1 VIHGGNGALLLQLE
15 RKEVEPRDEASPTGT
30 VTVEQGAARGVLLT
44 PAVIEPGRRYPL
56 ITVFHGAGRQDE
68 MIAKG
73 LRDEPD
79 RRGALFFVP
88 RSVQPTWDLIVGG
101 PRADLDFLE
110 YAWDLIYRRYP
121 VDFERR
127 ALMGYSDGASYAL
140 SIGLSNPQHFSA
152 LIAWAAGFVIVDPP
166 LVDAPPPRVY
176 LEYGSHD
183 ELFPFEHVALP
194 MRASLEKTGCDVTFS
209 VDEGGRHWPS
219 GSFSREA
226 LDWYFGA
233 A

>member
-1 VIHGGNGALLLQLE
+1 VIHPGNGALVLQLE
-15 RKEVEPRDEASPTGT
+15 RNSVEPRDEASPTGI

-44 PAVIEPGRRYPL
+44 PPEIDPARRYPL
-56 ITVFHGAGRQDE
+56 VTVFHGAGRQDE
-68 MIAKG
+68 LIAKG
-73 LRDEPD
+73 LRDEPA
-79 RRGALFFVP
+79 RRAALFFVP
-88 RSVQPTWDLIVGG
+88 RSVSPTWDLIVGG

-121 VDFERR
+121 VDFERQ

-140 SIGLSNPQHFSA
+140 SIGLSNPRHFPA
-152 LIAWAAGFVIVDPP
+152 LIAWAAGFAIVDWPAP
-166 LVDAPPPRVY
+166 DAPKPRVY
-176 LEYGSHD
+176 LEYGTHD

-194 MRASLEKTGCDVTFS
+194 MRASLEQTGCDVTFS

-219 GSFSREA
+219 GRFSGEA
-226 LDWYFGA
+226 LDWFLGA